1 MAVAALQLHD
11 DALITLFSDA
21 TPQWD
26 DADADF
32 AWALLSDA
40 YTPSDAHTT
49 WGDVSANEISYDDY
63 SQQAVTTRSV
73 DNNSGE
79 AQFDSDPADFG
90 DPVSMQAKYL
100 VLVVGTAGSLA
111 SADKVIG
118 TVDLDD
124 GGGSVTAANGEF
136 KITPNANGWF
146 RARQA

>member
-1 MAVAALQLHD
+1 MALAPLQLHNT
-11 DALITLFSDA
+11 ALATLFADD

-26 DADADF
+26 DDTADF
-32 AWALLSDA
+32 AWALLSSD
-40 YTPSDAHTT
+40 YTPSDTHTT

-63 SQQAVTTRSV
+63 SQQAVTGRSV
-73 DNNSGE
+73 DNNTGE

-111 SADKVIG
+111 SADVVIG

-146 RARQA
+146 RAGQA